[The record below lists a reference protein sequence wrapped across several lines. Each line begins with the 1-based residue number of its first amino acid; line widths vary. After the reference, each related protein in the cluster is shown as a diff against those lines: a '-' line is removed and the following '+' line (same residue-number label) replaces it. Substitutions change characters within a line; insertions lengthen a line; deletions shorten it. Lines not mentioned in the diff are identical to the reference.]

1 MRLKCIIFTA
11 FVLLLVSCKEEKRC
25 YESTDSLMMVNFLG
39 SNGEEI
45 DSLMVKGIDR
55 NAVGDTL
62 VHDTIAAEVKH
73 LGLPLSMSYD
83 STGFQVFANG
93 KAAIFYLNHSMQIK
107 LVSEDCGFAPEFQI
121 TGGRF
126 SALID
131 SIIVTD
137 PVVNNKSSETHATS
151 QNILLY
157 FHLADN

>member
-1 MRLKCIIFTA
+1 
-11 FVLLLVSCKEEKRC
+11 
-25 YESTDSLMMVNFLG
+25 
-39 SNGEEI
+39 
-45 DSLMVKGIDR
+45 MVKGIDR

-151 QNILLY
+151 QNILIY